1 MAVKTESHSC
11 THTLNSV
18 VSNSCRS
25 STVFPH
31 TMPPQISTIEER
43 SAASVG
49 RKRKQTQDYKK
60 VKKAKVD
67 DGKVAEVKK
76 LSRNDLEQLVLN
88 KIVEVITAKSKFGDL
103 AKKFQKMS
111 GDYSK
116 VKEKASALQ
125 KQLADLQEVTK
136 RIKVLEETKTVRIP
150 KITRSVGL
158 QVTSKSKAEIEKEEK
173 KAAVIEIENDEN
185 SSDAPKS
192 KSSTVEEII
201 KNDPLNLL
209 KQTRNK
215 KVEVA
220 KKSTG
225 GKNSRQ
231 SEIKPLDDDTNEPLS
246 LNVKKSS
253 GTDGIV
259 ITWAKKL
266 DKFDLDSVVNY
277 ELEGSKGA
285 LGGKNLKWSR
295 IGNVIKPLAL
305 PMACN
310 LNNFKTGVHYNFRV
324 KLLTR
329 DKDMMFYSNISSI
342 IL

>member
-1 MAVKTESHSC
+1 
-11 THTLNSV
+11 
-18 VSNSCRS
+18 
-25 STVFPH
+25 
-31 TMPPQISTIEER
+31 MPPQMSTTGER
-43 SAASVG
+43 AVG
-49 RKRKQTQDYKK
+49 RKRKQTQDDKK
-60 VKKAKVD
+60 IKKAKFD
-67 DGKVAEVKK
+67 EVKK

-88 KIVEVITAKSKFGDL
+88 KIVEAITARSKFGEL
-103 AKKFQKMS
+103 AKKFEKMS
-111 GDYSK
+111 ADYSK
-116 VKEKASALQ
+116 VREKASALQ

-158 QVTSKSKAEIEKEEK
+158 QVTSKSKAELEKEEK
-173 KAAVIEIENDEN
+173 KAAVIEIENDED
-185 SSDAPKS
+185 SSDGSKP

-201 KNDPLNLL
+201 KNDPLNLI
-209 KQTRNK
+209 KQAKSK

-220 KKSTG
+220 KKSTA
-225 GKNSRQ
+225 GKRSRQ
-231 SEIKPLDDDTNEPLS
+231 SEIKPLDEDIKEPLS

-259 ITWAKKL
+259 ITWAKQL
-266 DKFDLDSVVNY
+266 DKFDLDCVVNY

-285 LGGKNLKWSR
+285 LSGKNLKWSR
-295 IGNVIKPLAL
+295 IGNVIKPLPL

-329 DKDMMFYSNISSI
+329 NKDILFYSNISSI

>member
-1 MAVKTESHSC
+1 
-11 THTLNSV
+11 
-18 VSNSCRS
+18 
-25 STVFPH
+25 
-31 TMPPQISTIEER
+31 MPPQISALEER
-43 SAASVG
+43 SAASAG
-49 RKRKQTQDYKK
+49 RKRKQTQDNKK

-67 DGKVAEVKK
+67 DHKVAEVRK

-88 KIVEVITAKSKFGDL
+88 KIVEAITARSKFGDL
-103 AKKFQKMS
+103 AKKFEKMS
-111 GDYSK
+111 VDYSK

-158 QVTSKSKAEIEKEEK
+158 QVTSKSKAELEKEEK

-185 SSDAPKS
+185 SSDAAPKT

-201 KNDPLNLL
+201 KNDPLDLI
-209 KQTRNK
+209 KQAKTK

-225 GKNSRQ
+225 GKKSRQ
-231 SEIKPLDDDTNEPLS
+231 SEIKPLDNDTNEPLS

-266 DKFDLDSVVNY
+266 DKFDLNSVVNY

-285 LGGKNLKWSR
+285 LSGKNLKWSR
-295 IGNVIKPLAL
+295 IGNVIKPLPL

-329 DKDMMFYSNISSI
+329 DKDKVFYSNISSI